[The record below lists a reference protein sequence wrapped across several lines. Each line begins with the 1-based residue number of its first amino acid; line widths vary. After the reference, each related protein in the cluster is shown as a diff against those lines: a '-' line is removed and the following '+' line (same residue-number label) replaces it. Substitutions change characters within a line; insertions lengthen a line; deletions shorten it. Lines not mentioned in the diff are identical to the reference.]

1 MQSTKL
7 SFLVAFA
14 ACTIFTGCAATSE
27 HESTGQAIDDG
38 VITAKVKAR
47 LVDDFALKGL
57 QIQVETNKGV
67 VQLSGYVTLQTSIAQ
82 AVADASSVDG
92 VVSVQNNI
100 QLK

>member
-1 MQSTKL
+1 MRSTKL
-7 SFLVAFA
+7 SFFLAGVLLA
-14 ACTIFTGCAATSE
+14 GCAATSE
-27 HESTGQAIDDG
+27 HESTGQAIDDS
-38 VITAKVKAR
+38 VITTKVKAK

-82 AVADASSVDG
+82 AVADASSVEG

>member
-1 MQSTKL
+1 MQTTKL
-7 SFLVAFA
+7 SFFVACMLLA
-14 ACTIFTGCAATSE
+14 GCAATPDR
-27 HESTGQAIDDG
+27 ESTGQAIDDG
-38 VITAKVKAR
+38 VITAKVKAK

-57 QIQVETNKGV
+57 QIQVETNRGV

-92 VVSVQNNI
+92 VLSVQNNI